1 MIMNLRIAFVESLVL
16 THASASLQ
24 REVVLSEAVIDQ
36 DAGAGD
42 GGEN

>member
-1 MIMNLRIAFVESLVL
+1 MLYSAVL
-16 THASASLQ
+16 THARTVQSASLQ

>member
-1 MIMNLRIAFVESLVL
+1 MLQDQDQCLVLYSTVL
-16 THASASLQ
+16 THASVQ